1 MIPYEFIYSFI
12 NSSLHLDKSIR
23 WVGLTNR
30 EGLIINEK
38 YREDLHPF
46 LTEEENEEYAS
57 NAISRQKTRSKFEE
71 KIGKLIYA
79 FGKYEK
85 LNRATIP
92 INGNYFLLLSIDSEE
107 LNFDKI
113 IMDKVLPLINETK
126 EKFVSI

>member
-1 MIPYEFIYSFI
+1 MIPYEFIYSFTS
-12 NSSLHLDKSIR
+12 NTLHLDKSIR

-30 EGLIINEK
+30 EGLILNEK
-38 YREDLHPF
+38 HRDDLHPL

-92 INGNYFLLLSIDSEE
+92 INGNYFLLLSIDSDE
-107 LNFDKI
+107 LKFDKI

>member
-1 MIPYEFIYSFI
+1 MIPYEFIYSFTS
-12 NSSLHLDKSIR
+12 NTLHLDKSIR

-30 EGLIINEK
+30 EGLILNEK
-38 YREDLHPF
+38 YRDDLHLL

-92 INGNYFLLLSIDSEE
+92 INGNYFLLLSIDSDEF
-107 LNFDKI
+107 NFDKI

>member
-1 MIPYEFIYSFI
+1 MIPYEFIYSFT
-12 NSSLHLDKSIR
+12 NSTLHLDESIR

-30 EGLIINEK
+30 EGLILNEK
-38 YREDLHPF
+38 YREDLHPL

-92 INGNYFLLLSIDSEE
+92 INGNYFLLLSIDSDE

-113 IMDKVLPLINETK
+113 IMNKVLPLINETK
-126 EKFVSI
+126 EKVVSI

>member
-1 MIPYEFIYSFI
+1 MIPYEFLYSFTS
-12 NSSLHLDKSIR
+12 NTLHLDKSIR

-30 EGLIINEK
+30 EGLILNEK
-38 YREDLHPF
+38 YRDDLHPL

-92 INGNYFLLLSIDSEE
+92 INGNYFLLLSIDSDE